1 MQLPLQVTY
10 RDLAPSPA
18 VTARIREK
26 AGKLERFYDRITA
39 CRVVI
44 EAPHAH
50 RHKGRIYHVRIDLT
64 VPEGELVVSREHH
77 DRADHTDLYV
87 ALRDAFDAA
96 GRQLKAYARRRRGGV
111 KAHETPAVGRAARIG
126 AEAVDAGAFHLHR
139 WIAVADVVGVP
150 RFWREDARARALR
163 AAGRRREA

>member
-64 VPEGELVVSREHH
+64 VPDGELVVSREHH

-111 KAHETPAVGRAARIG
+111 KTHEGPAAPAAGRAARIG
-126 AEAVDAGAFHLHR
+126 TEAVDAGAFHLHR
-139 WIAVADVVGVP
+139 WIAGADAVGGR
-150 RFWREDARARALR
+150 RFGRDDARAGTLR
-163 AAGRRREA
+163 AAGRR